1 MLSLPGTKKVFRER
15 FSLMRQSSF
24 QEKLYLHNYLPVRRY
39 TLRAYFSG
47 CIIPMTLLG
56 SRGQKRTVQ
65 R

>member
-24 QEKLYLHNYLPVRRY
+24 QEKLYLHTYLPAGHY

-47 CIIPMTLLG
+47 YIIPMTLLG